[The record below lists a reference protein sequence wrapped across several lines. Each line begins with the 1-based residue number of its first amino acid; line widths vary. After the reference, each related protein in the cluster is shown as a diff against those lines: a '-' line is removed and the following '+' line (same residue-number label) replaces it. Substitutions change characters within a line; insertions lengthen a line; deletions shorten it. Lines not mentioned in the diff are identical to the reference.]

1 MLIIPHNYTVATAQ
15 TVCYKMLLSRA
26 ELRLLCYNKLRAI
39 ACPLRQ
45 QHLGTFLAMYK
56 QLKDT
61 YTFKITFKNVICI
74 RLYTFSLHNRF
85 S

>member
-1 MLIIPHNYTVATAQ
+1 MLR
-15 TVCYKMLLSRA
+15 SRA

-61 YTFKITFKNVICI
+61 YTFKITFKKVICI
-74 RLYTFSLHNRF
+74 KLYTITERNYLLSFALSLIDLVL
-85 S
+85 

>member
-1 MLIIPHNYTVATAQ
+1 MLR
-15 TVCYKMLLSRA
+15 SRA
-26 ELRLLCYNKLRAI
+26 ELRALCYNKLRAI

-74 RLYTFSLHNRF
+74 RLYTITLHNRF